1 MKTLSFPT
9 IKLGEHIKQI
19 KLKVKDTEL
28 DQANLTVYGVT
39 NTEGVSITN
48 NKASDDLGNYI
59 VLNEHQF
66 AYNPYRI
73 NVGSVGLSP
82 KGTFGIVSPAYV
94 VFETDEHINSEFLL
108 YYLKSSIGINL
119 IKWYGDRG
127 GVRAALR
134 YSDLEKIDFPNI
146 SLEKQLYILAKIKKL
161 ESKTELIIGKTGI
174 GDIEK
179 LRQSILQQAVEGK
192 LCEQTPD
199 DEPASVLLEKIKKE
213 KDKLIK
219 EGKIKK
225 QKDLLPVSDEK
236 KTFEI
241 PNGWERCR
249 LGEITEILR
258 GSSPRPKGSPLYWS
272 GVKNE
277 NHWITISDITA
288 FCKNNYLKDT
298 SEYLTQKGTQY
309 STYVSEND
317 LIIAVSGSTTGK
329 SCLTGINGYIYD
341 GLACIRTIGNCVEHS
356 YLYYYMQHMYQK
368 LNDSKIGSAFPNIN
382 TEVLKNMIFSLPP
395 LQEQRRIVEKVDE
408 LMILCDKLENEVNKA
423 QQYAA
428 QLMESVLQEAFA
440 NDEQVTEEQPKYK
453 GKVIPIRPEQKAELH
468 FAIAARGNIKQST
481 LESLQKRA
489 IEISNGE
496 K

>member
-1 MKTLSFPT
+1 MKNVKIATFL
-9 IKLGEHIKQI
+9 KERKI
-19 KLKVKDTEL
+19 KLKPDE
-28 DQANLTVYGVT
+28 ANNSNL
-39 NTEGVSITN
+39 
-48 NKASDDLGNYI
+48 K
-59 VLNEHQF
+59 
-66 AYNPYRI
+66 RI
-73 NVGSVGLSP
+73 
-82 KGTFGIVSPAYV
+82 
-94 VFETDEHINSEFLL
+94 
-108 YYLKSSIGINL
+108 
-119 IKWYGDRG
+119 
-127 GVRAALR
+127 
-134 YSDLEKIDFPNI
+134 EKIDFAGNI
-146 SLEKQLYILAKIKKL
+146 TMAPTKTKTDMILVKKGDLVISGINVEKGALTIYQGEEDVLASIHYSAYEFDETQIYILYLKYFLKSREFRKLLIEQSGSGIKNEIKAKHILPLEIKL
-161 ESKTELIIGKTGI
+161 PSMQEQHRIVERIQAVENDIVELDKEVIQQYEYCKN
-174 GDIEK
+174 

-213 KDKLIK
+213 KGKLIK

-225 QKDLLPVSDEK
+225 QKDLLPVPDEK

-408 LMILCDKLENEVNKA
+408 FMSLCDKLENEVNKA

-428 QLMESVLQEAFA
+428 QLMESVLQEAFTT
-440 NDEQVTEEQPKYK
+440 DEQATEDQPKHK
-453 GKVIPIRPEQKAELH
+453 GKVVPIRPKQKAELR
-468 FAIAARGNIKQST
+468 FAMAARGNIKQST

>member
-28 DQANLTVYGVT
+28 NQANLTVYGVT

-161 ESKTELIIGKTGI
+161 ESKIELIIGKTGI

-179 LRQSILQQAVEGK
+179 LRQSILQRAVEGK
-192 LCEQTPD
+192 LCEQNSD

-213 KDKLIK
+213 KDKLVE

-225 QKDLLPVSDEK
+225 QKDLPPVSDEEK
-236 KTFEI
+236 PFNL
-241 PNGWERCR
+241 PDGWEWCR
-249 LGEITEILR
+249 FGDIANIASNLVAPEKYLDYMHIAPDNIEKNTAHLLPCSTVKDNSVKSFNHLFSKGQIIYSKIRPALR
-258 GSSPRPKGSPLYWS
+258 KVVLAPFEGLCSADMYPIDALCVPK
-272 GVKNE
+272 
-277 NHWITISDITA
+277 
-288 FCKNNYLKDT
+288 YL
-298 SEYLTQKGTQY
+298 
-309 STYVSEND
+309 
-317 LIIAVSGSTTGK
+317 
-329 SCLTGINGYIYD
+329 
-341 GLACIRTIGNCVEHS
+341 
-356 YLYYYMQHMYQK
+356 LYYMLTDCFTVQVTM
-368 LNDSKIGSAFPNIN
+368 NDNRVKMPKTNQN
-382 TEVLKNMIFSLPP
+382 ELLRVLVAIPP
-395 LQEQRRIVEKVDE
+395 LQEQNRIVEKVDE
-408 LMILCDKLENEVNKA
+408 LMILCDKLESEVNKA
-423 QQYAA
+423 QQYAS
-428 QLMESVLQEAFA
+428 QLMEAVLQEAFA
-440 NDEQVTEEQPKYK
+440 NEEQAMEEQPKHK
-453 GKVIPIRPEQKAELH
+453 GKVIPIRPEQKAELR
-468 FAIAARGNIKQST
+468 FAMAARGNIKQST

-489 IEISNGE
+489 IEIFNGE